1 MKQKRNKKI
10 AFDFN
15 LMEASSS
22 TECTGIT
29 PRPPLNENE
38 LESYK
43 EVFDFG
49 PPIAKKEKE

>member
-1 MKQKRNKKI
+1 MKQKRKKKI

-49 PPIAKKEKE
+49 PPIAKKEKK